1 MTLKKEIRLLALQTS
16 NATYAFKEPQNLKY
30 QLEGDVLMITSGNNA
45 SKNEC
50 PTVGTDES
58 K

>member
-1 MTLKKEIRLLALQTS
+1 MELVVVLHRMSYEKPDTIEIKYHLQLKDK
-16 NATYAFKEPQNLKY
+16 
-30 QLEGDVLMITSGNNA
+30 LEGDVLMITSGNNA

-58 K
+58 L

>member
-1 MTLKKEIRLLALQTS
+1 MVMGRWENVLAEEFFEFT
-16 NATYAFKEPQNLKY
+16 NK
-30 QLEGDVLMITSGNNA
+30 LEGDDLMITSGNNA

-58 K
+58 Q